1 VPQETCLARGG
12 ETGARLRAVDWA
24 NNPLGPVEGWPLSLQ
39 TAVRIVLSSEFPMML
54 HWGPELIA
62 FYNDAYAPSLGRKHP
77 GNLGQPAYEWWSEM
91 WDQLTPIFD
100 RVLSGESFSDENARY
115 SPDHDGAPGDAY
127 FTHCHSPLWD
137 DHGKVAGI
145 FLVVNETTRRV
156 VAERDLR
163 QANAALAQQN
173 EALQAS
179 KARLA
184 AVVSASSEVLYSMSA
199 DWTEMRQL
207 SGGGFLDDTGSA
219 NPRWLTDYI
228 PEDEHA
234 RVAAAI
240 QEAIQSKAV
249 FSLEHRVRLATGG
262 VGWTQSRAVPLLD
275 PAGEITEWFGT
286 ANDVTARR
294 AAEEALRQLNESLEQ
309 QVAERTAD
317 RNRLWAL
324 SKDIMLVAGF
334 DGTIQATNPAWAET
348 LGWSEDD
355 LIGRSLLDLI
365 HPEDF
370 DQTAEGVAAI
380 TAGQSFRRF
389 ENRYRHADGT
399 YRWINWAAG
408 PGDGL
413 IIAAGRDV
421 TEERA
426 TADALRKT
434 EEQLRQS
441 QKMEAVGQLTGG
453 LAHDFNN
460 LLTGITGSLE
470 LLQARVA
477 QGRVGSLER
486 YISTA
491 RSAADRAAA
500 VTHRLLAFSRRQTL
514 DPKPTDMNRLIEDM
528 GDLIRRT
535 VGPAITVEI
544 IGQPRLPPVL
554 IDPSQLENALL
565 NLCIN
570 ARDAMPDSGKLV
582 IETNHRRL
590 DARVAHDLDVPAGEY
605 LTLCVTD
612 TGTGMTPDVIA
623 RAFDP
628 FFTTK
633 SLGEGT
639 GLGLS
644 MIYGF
649 ARQSGGQVHIGSKP
663 GQGTTVCLYL
673 PPHAGALMEEMEEAP
688 SADLTDAPRAQQGE
702 TVLVVDDEPTV
713 RMLVTEVLGELGY
726 TAVEA
731 ADGAGGLHIL
741 RSSARIDLLVTDVGL
756 PGGMN
761 GQQMAE
767 AGRVLRPGLKVL
779 FITGYA
785 DNAVLSHGHLAKD
798 MQVMVKPFSMEVL
811 ATRVKAMITEA

>member
-1 VPQETCLARGG
+1 MLDNTCLAGG
-12 ETGARLRAVDWA
+12 GAAGARLRAVDWA
-24 NNPLGPVEGWPLSLQ
+24 SNPLGPVEGWPLSLQ
-39 TAVRIVLSSEFPMML
+39 TAVRILLSSEFPMMI
-54 HWGPELIA
+54 HWGPEMIT

-77 GNLGQPAYEWWSEM
+77 GNLGRPAYEWWSEM

-100 RVLSGESFSDENARY
+100 RVLSGQSFFVENARY
-115 SPDHDGAPGDAY
+115 TPDRDGAQKDAY

-137 DHGKVAGI
+137 DQGKVAGI
-145 FLVVNETTRRV
+145 FLVVTETTRQV
-156 VAERDLR
+156 VAERDLL

-173 EALQAS
+173 QALQAS
-179 KARLA
+179 QARLA

-199 DWTEMRQL
+199 DWSEMRQL
-207 SGGGFLDDTGSA
+207 TGGGFLADTGSA
-219 NPRWLTDYI
+219 NHRWLTDYI
-228 PEDEHA
+228 PDDEQA
-234 RVAAAI
+234 RVTVAI
-240 QEAIQSKAV
+240 QDAIRNKAV
-249 FSLEHRVRLATGG
+249 FSLEHRVRLAAGG

-294 AAEEALRQLNESLEQ
+294 AAEEALRRLNESLEQ

-317 RNRLWAL
+317 RNRLWTL

-334 DGTIQATNPAWAET
+334 DGTIQATNPAWAES
-348 LGWSEDD
+348 LGWPEDD
-355 LIGRSLLDLI
+355 LVGRNLFDLV
-365 HPEDF
+365 HPEDLER
-370 DQTAEGVAAI
+370 TAACAAAI
-380 TAGQSFRRF
+380 AGGQAFKRF

-421 TEERA
+421 TEER
-426 TADALRKT
+426 TIADVLLRT

-486 YISTA
+486 YISAA
-491 RSAADRAAA
+491 RGAADRAAA

-514 DPKPTDMNRLIEDM
+514 DPKPTDMNRLVRDM
-528 GDLIRRT
+528 VDLIRRT
-535 VGPAITVEI
+535 VGPAITVQIVGE
-544 IGQPRLPPVL
+544 PELPPVL
-554 IDPSQLENALL
+554 IDPNQLENALL

-570 ARDAMPDSGKLV
+570 ARDAMPNGGRLR
-582 IETNHRRL
+582 IETHHRTL
-590 DARVAHDLDVPAGEY
+590 DCHAAQELEIPAGEY

-612 TGTGMTPDVIA
+612 NGTGMTPEVIA

-633 SLGEGT
+633 PLGEGT

-649 ARQSGGQVHIGSKP
+649 ARQSGGQAHIASRP

-673 PPHAGALMEEMEEAP
+673 PPHAGRPVEEEPPLDPAEAP
-688 SADLTDAPRAQQGE
+688 LAQQGE

-713 RMLVTEVLGELGY
+713 RMLVTEVLEELGY
-726 TAVEA
+726 TPIEA

-741 RSSARIDLLVTDVGL
+741 RSNTRIDLLVTDVGL

-761 GQQMAE
+761 GRQMAE
-767 AGRVLRPGLKVL
+767 AGRALRPGLKVL

-785 DNAVLSHGHLAKD
+785 DNAVLGHDHLAEG
-798 MQVMVKPFSMEVL
+798 MQVMVKPFSMELL
-811 ATRVKAMITEA
+811 ATRVREIIAEA

>member
-1 VPQETCLARGG
+1 MCLAGGG
-12 ETGARLRAVDWA
+12 EAGARLRAVDWA
-24 NNPLGPVEGWPLSLQ
+24 SNPLGPVEGWPLSLR
-39 TAVRIVLSSEFPMML
+39 TAVRIILSSDFPMMI
-54 HWGPELIA
+54 HWGPELVT

-77 GNLGQPAYEWWSEM
+77 GNLGRPAYEWWSEM
-91 WDQLTPIFD
+91 WDQLTPIFN
-100 RVLSGESFSDENARY
+100 RVLSGESFFVENARY
-115 SPDHDGAPGDAY
+115 TPDRDGAPKDAY

-137 DHGKVAGI
+137 DHGKITGI
-145 FLVVNETTRRV
+145 FLVVTETTRQV
-156 VAERDLR
+156 VAERDLL

-199 DWTEMRQL
+199 DWAEMHQL
-207 SGGGFLDDTGSA
+207 TGNGFLVDTGSA
-219 NPRWLTDYI
+219 NPHWLADYI
-228 PEDEHA
+228 PEDEQA
-234 RVAAAI
+234 RVTAAI
-240 QEAIQSKAV
+240 QEAIRNQTV
-249 FSLEHRVRLATGG
+249 FSLEHRVRLAAGG
-262 VGWTQSRAVPLLD
+262 VGWTQSKAVPLLG

-294 AAEEALRQLNESLEQ
+294 VAEEALRRLNESLEQ

-317 RNRLWAL
+317 RNRLWTL

-334 DGTIQATNPAWAET
+334 DGTIQATNPAWAAT
-348 LGWSEDD
+348 LGWTQDD
-355 LIGRSLLDLI
+355 LVGRNLLDLI
-365 HPEDF
+365 HPEDHER
-370 DQTAEGVAAI
+370 TAECTSAI
-380 TAGQSFRRF
+380 AGGQAFRRF
-389 ENRYRHADGT
+389 ENRYRHTDGT
-399 YRWINWAAG
+399 YRWIAWTGG

-413 IIAAGRDV
+413 IIAAGRDI
-421 TEERA
+421 TEEKA
-426 TADALRKT
+426 TADALRKA
-434 EEQLRQS
+434 EEQLRQA

-460 LLTGITGSLE
+460 LLTGIIGSLE

-477 QGRVGSLER
+477 EGRIGALDR
-486 YISTA
+486 YIGAA
-491 RSAADRAAA
+491 RGAADRAAA

-514 DPKPTDMNRLIEDM
+514 DPKPTDMNWLVGDM

-535 VGPAITVEI
+535 VGPAITVDIVGEP
-544 IGQPRLPPVL
+544 GLPPVL
-554 IDPSQLENALL
+554 IDPNQLENALL

-570 ARDAMPDSGKLV
+570 ARDAMPDGSRLV
-582 IETNHRRL
+582 IETGRQGL
-590 DARVAHDLDVPAGEY
+590 DARAADDLGVPAGDF

-612 TGTGMTPDVIA
+612 NGTGMAPDVIA

-633 SLGEGT
+633 PLGEGT

-649 ARQSGGQVHIGSKP
+649 AHQSGSQVHIASEP
-663 GQGTTVCLYL
+663 GQGTRVCLYL
-673 PPHAGALMEEMEEAP
+673 PPHAGRPVTGESPVELAE
-688 SADLTDAPRAQQGE
+688 APRAQQGE

-726 TAVEA
+726 TAIEA
-731 ADGAGGLHIL
+731 ADGAEGLNML
-741 RSSARIDLLVTDVGL
+741 RSNAHIDLLVTDVGL

-761 GQQMAE
+761 GRQMAE

-785 DNAVLSHGHLAKD
+785 DSAVLSHGHLSEG
-798 MQVMVKPFSMEVL
+798 MQVMVKPFSMEGL
-811 ATRVKAMITEA
+811 ATRVRAMIAEA